1 MHTIDINHTV
11 EDYLRS
17 LYRLESRDGKASNT
31 ALARE
36 LAISSSAVT
45 EMARRLAD
53 AGLLSYR
60 KYQGFNLTPEGLRV
74 ALTVTRRH
82 RLWESFLIEQ
92 LGFAWDEVHDLADR
106 LEHIDSDELVDRI
119 EQYLGYPTHDPHGDP
134 IPTKDGRIVLQDLV
148 PIVEL
153 KPGEEGTVMRVS
165 DEFPELLR
173 YAGSLGLS
181 IRATVRVVERIE
193 FDASVRLVANGVEAV
208 VSEKLAQSVFVRR
221 APRTKGPPPV
231 RKNTSGRPTAGRRK

>member
-1 MHTIDINHTV
+1 MPNIDINHTV

-60 KYQGFNLTPEGLRV
+60 KYQGFNLTAKGLRV
-74 ALTVTRRH
+74 ALAVTRRH

-92 LGFAWDEVHDLADR
+92 LGFAWDEVHDIADR
-106 LEHIDSDELVDRI
+106 LEHIDSIELIDRI
-119 EQYLGYPTHDPHGDP
+119 EKFLGYPTHDPHGDP
-134 IPTKDGRIVLQDLV
+134 IPTKDGRIMERNLAS
-148 PIVEL
+148 IGEL
-153 KPGEEGTVMRVS
+153 KPGEEGIVERVS

-173 YAGSLGLS
+173 YASSLGLA
-181 IRATVRVVERIE
+181 IKAHVRVVERID
-193 FDASVRLVANGVEAV
+193 FDGSVRLVANDIEAV
-208 VSEKLAQSVFVRR
+208 VSEKLAQSVFVHRTHVRR
-221 APRTKGPPPV
+221 AATPAPQVK
-231 RKNTSGRPTAGRRK
+231 PTPLGRRKK